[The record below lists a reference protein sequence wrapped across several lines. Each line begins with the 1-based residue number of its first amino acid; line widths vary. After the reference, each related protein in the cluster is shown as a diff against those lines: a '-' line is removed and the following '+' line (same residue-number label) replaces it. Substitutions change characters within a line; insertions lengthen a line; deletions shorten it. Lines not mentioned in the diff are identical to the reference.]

1 MSRLLLDNTVAGIL
15 ISLSAPEGE
24 TDDSKSDNMQ
34 TTVAIQSLEELK
46 QNMSAEISDDESDD
60 DKNDLNKI
68 NDKSTILSEDL
79 ESAR

>member
-15 ISLSAPEGE
+15 ISLSTPEGD

-46 QNMSAEISDDESDD
+46 QNMSADISDDESDD

-68 NDKSTILSEDL
+68 KDKSTCSSEDL